1 MEKFKKKTPQS
12 LVSRLVRSAVF
23 WMIPLL
29 ALTAM
34 TLTWFYRSQTYKL
47 FDEPL
52 ENVITNLIAAAETGD
67 GAPDQGILYLTRE
80 PLDPDYQRAL
90 SGRYWMIGQFEDSG
104 VLMPLRASPSLS
116 GETLQLLPNVKRAL
130 DAQPNEEIRTTAQGP
145 DEEPLRVLV
154 RPVIL
159 PNGEPVLMA
168 AAADV
173 RALQSDVRRFALI
186 ATSLMLL
193 LIAAV
198 IFAVFWQVRNGLQPL
213 FTLRQK
219 VADVREGK
227 SDHVDGVFPSEI
239 APLANELNTLIGHNK
254 DIVERARTHVSNLA
268 HGLKTPLAVL
278 LNEAETSK
286 SGLSK
291 IVARQA
297 QSMQR
302 QVDHHLQRARAA
314 ARGQVVGVS
323 TSVEESIQPLVRTL
337 SRIYRDKDIEFDLDL
352 TTGLM
357 FRGEKRD
364 LDEMVG
370 NLLDNACKWTSS
382 KVMISSGLAENEE
395 GQITIEVGDNGSGLS
410 EDQYGEALKRGSRLD
425 EATPGTGFGL
435 PIVDDLARAYNGH
448 LSLGKSKLGG
458 LSVTIKL
465 PGRI

>member
-1 MEKFKKKTPQS
+1 
-12 LVSRLVRSAVF
+12 
-23 WMIPLL
+23 MIPLL
-29 ALTAM
+29 AFTAL

-52 ENVITNLIAAAETGD
+52 ENAITNLMAAAETGD
-67 GAPDQGILYLTRE
+67 GAPDQGIIYLTRE

-90 SGRYWMIGQFEDSG
+90 SGRYWMIGQFDDSG
-104 VLMPLRASPSLS
+104 ALRPLRASRSLS
-116 GETLQLLPNVKRAL
+116 GETFNLPSNAKQAL
-130 DAQPNEEIRTTAQGP
+130 DSQPNAEFRTSAQGP
-145 DEEPLRVLV
+145 DNEPLRVLI

-159 PNGEPVLMA
+159 PNGEPVLMV

-173 RALQSDVRRFALI
+173 RELQSDVRRFALI

-193 LIAAV
+193 LIAALV
-198 IFAVFWQVRNGLQPL
+198 FAVFWQVRNGLQPL
-213 FTLRQK
+213 FVLRQK

-227 SDHVDGVFPSEI
+227 SDHVDGVYPSEI

-278 LNEAETSK
+278 LNESEGSK

-291 IVARQA
+291 VVARQA

-314 ARGQVVGVS
+314 ARGQAVGGS
-323 TSVEESIQPLVRTL
+323 TSVEETISPLVRTL
-337 SRIYRDKDIEFDLDL
+337 SRIYRDKDIEFDIDL
-352 TTGLM
+352 ESDLI

-364 LDEMVG
+364 LEEMVG
-370 NLLDNACKWTSS
+370 NLLDNACKWTAS
-382 KVMISSGLAENEE
+382 KVSIRSGLVENDDRLI
-395 GQITIEVGDNGSGLS
+395 QIEVGDNGPGLS
-410 EDQYGEALKRGSRLD
+410 EDQYGEALKRGARLD

-448 LSLGKSKLGG
+448 LKLGKSELGG
-458 LSVTIKL
+458 LLVTIDL